1 MNKSIKDIT
10 IDVFGRPVNKQN
22 ENLLYGSDGKLK
34 QFLKQKEFKIN
45 QLEKPM
51 IKKKDKK
58 DKFL

>member
-1 MNKSIKDIT
+1 MNKSIKDIK

-34 QFLKQKEFKIN
+34 PFLKQKEFKIN